1 MDEVLVTLT
10 DFFVPLIDLIA
21 LIAIVAGTLECVVGV
36 IRTTMVRAAG
46 RERRAVWLAYARW
59 LVAGLTFQL
68 GADIL
73 ETAVA
78 PSWDDI
84 GRLAAIAVIR
94 TFLDYF
100 LGRDVDE
107 VRERQ
112 ADGVPSE
119 RARSG

>member
-1 MDEVLVTLT
+1 MDALLVTLT
-10 DFFVPLIDLIA
+10 EFVVPAINLVA
-21 LIAIVAGTLECVVGV
+21 LVAIVAGTVECVVGV
-36 IRTTMVRAAG
+36 ARHTATRGSTPGLSV
-46 RERRAVWLAYARW
+46 VWLRYARW

-84 GRLAAIAVIR
+84 GRLAAIALIR

-100 LGRDVDE
+100 LGRDMSE
-107 VRERQ
+107 IRERQ
-112 ADGVPSE
+112 G
-119 RARSG
+119 RSTML

>member
-1 MDEVLVTLT
+1 MNEVLVTLT
-10 DFFVPLIDLIA
+10 EFFVPLIDLVA
-21 LIAIVAGTLECVVGV
+21 LVAIVAGTLECVVGV
-36 IRTTMVRAAG
+36 IRTTVVRAAG
-46 RERRAVWLAYARW
+46 HERRAVWLAYARW

-107 VRERQ
+107 VRERE
-112 ADGVPSE
+112 AAGEPRKPE
-119 RARSG
+119 PA